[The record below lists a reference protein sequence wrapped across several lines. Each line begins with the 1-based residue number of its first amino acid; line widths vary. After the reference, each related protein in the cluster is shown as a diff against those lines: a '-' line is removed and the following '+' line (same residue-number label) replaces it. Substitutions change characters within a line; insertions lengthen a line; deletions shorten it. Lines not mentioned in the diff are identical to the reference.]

1 MASFF
6 GDFSRF
12 SSILVFL
19 FLELIC
25 FVLIVQFNQKQSEVF
40 YYSGSYF
47 SGKILESYN
56 QMTNYISL
64 SEIADSI
71 ANENAALLEQMTNDR
86 NLPLLVLTDTL
97 KVEVDT
103 GRTNQYKLHSAQVIN
118 NSINKNRN
126 FFTLNKGAKD
136 GIKPHQGV
144 LTTRGIVGIVRRVS
158 DNYSVAMSLLNRQSK
173 VSGKI
178 SRNGYFGTLSWRSDD
193 PTVLEL
199 SDIPK
204 HANLIQGDSIM
215 TSGFSTIFPPNIM
228 VGRLENFLIEPGSN
242 FFTSKVKLAE
252 DLSNLNYVFVVEH
265 LEKEEIQ
272 QLENSLE
279 YE

>member
-25 FVLIVQFNQKQSEVF
+25 FILIVQFNQKQSDVF
-40 YYSGSYF
+40 FYSGSYF
-47 SGKILESYN
+47 SGKVLESYN
-56 QMTNYISL
+56 QMTNYLSL
-64 SEIADSI
+64 SEVADNI
-71 ANENAALLEQMTNDR
+71 ANENAELLEAMTNDR
-86 NLPLLVLTDTL
+86 TLPLIILSDTL

-103 GRTNQYKLHSAQVIN
+103 GEAAKYKLLSAQVIN

-144 LTTRGIVGIVRRVS
+144 MNADGIIGIVRKVS
-158 DNYSVAMSLLNRQSK
+158 DNYAVAMSLLNRETRVSAK
-173 VSGKI
+173 V
-178 SRNGYFGTLSWRSDD
+178 SRNGYFGTLSWRTDN
-193 PTVLEL
+193 PTQLDL
-199 SDIPK
+199 SNIPK
-204 HANLIQGDSIM
+204 HADLIQGDSII
-215 TSGFSTIFPPNIM
+215 TSGFSTIFPPGMMI
-228 VGRLENFLIEPGSN
+228 GRLKTFKIEPGSN
-242 FFTSKVKLAE
+242 FYTSKVDLAA

-265 LEKEEIQ
+265 LKSQEISELEKSV
-272 QLENSLE
+272 ENE
-279 YE
+279 

>member
-1 MASFF
+1 
-6 GDFSRF
+6 
-12 SSILVFL
+12 
-19 FLELIC
+19 
-25 FVLIVQFNQKQSEVF
+25 
-40 YYSGSYF
+40 
-47 SGKILESYN
+47 
-56 QMTNYISL
+56 MTNYISL

-228 VGRLENFLIEPGSN
+228 VGRLENFVIEPGSN

>member
-56 QMTNYISL
+56 KMTNYISL

-228 VGRLENFLIEPGSN
+228 VGRLENFVIEPGSN